1 MFYIMFYF
9 SYTIEDLEAEEM
21 LSFSMSLFICFES
34 HGDCRYSYDI
44 FKDTKISKQ
53 PCHWNGAF
61 PIPSNYPRI
70 FFLSQTI
77 VIWFI
82 CFILSVIYNVKG
94 PLWSW
99 AYGSWIYNYLCIE
112 CLSPL
117 KLWVLAYY
125 QPITAYFQK
134 VSL

>member
-70 FFLSQTI
+70 FF
-77 VIWFI
+77 FI
-82 CFILSVIYNVKG
+82 TNYCHLIY
-94 PLWSW
+94 LFHSF
-99 AYGSWIYNYLCIE
+99 SDI
-112 CLSPL
+112 
-117 KLWVLAYY
+117 
-125 QPITAYFQK
+125 
-134 VSL
+134 